1 MIASYDNNLLLGDFN
16 VERDE
21 ANIRNFINAINL
33 KILVRENSCFKYP
46 VNLSC
51 IDLYQNLRN
60 TTIFETRLLD
70 FLKIV
75 LSVFKI
81 HFPKR

>member
-21 ANIRNFINAINL
+21 ANIRSFINAFNL
-33 KILVRENSCFKYP
+33 KILEKTP
-46 VNLSC
+46 VSNTQVIFPVL
-51 IDLYQNLRN
+51 ILYQNLRN

>member
-16 VERDE
+16 VERGE

-46 VNLSC
+46 GNLSC
-51 IDLYQNLRN
+51 IDLVS
-60 TTIFETRLLD
+60 
-70 FLKIV
+70 KP
-75 LSVFKI
+75 
-81 HFPKR
+81 PKHNDI